1 LKSDR
6 ERSRSRKRD
15 DGRRGSIGKGKG
27 KEGVVDDDV
36 VVDDDDD
43 DDDEKVERKDGRGE
57 GEDEVLVVD
66 VDDEGEII
74 DRAAAIIA
82 SLSPAAAIL
91 CSELNTRDNEADNGA
106 SS

>member
-15 DGRRGSIGKGKG
+15 DGRRGSISKGKG
-27 KEGVVDDDV
+27 KEGVVGDNV
-36 VVDDDDD
+36 D
-43 DDDEKVERKDGRGE
+43 DDDEKVERTDGRGV